1 MTALTHDLAPADVS
15 APLSQRL
22 REGTRPEH
30 EQAEGSGFVE
40 RLMAG
45 GLDVAAYA
53 DLAAQQWA
61 VYGALEAASTA
72 IRSDVQGATLV
83 FDALTRTPEI
93 EKDLA
98 FLVGPDW
105 AERITIHPATERYVA
120 RLREVGGSLPAY
132 AAHAYT
138 RYLGDLSGGQ
148 IIKRMLERHY
158 GLSVDGL
165 AFYTFTEIPKS
176 KPFKDVYRERLD
188 ALALTPAQVDETV
201 AEAKLA
207 FRLNSAVFADL
218 GPAHPA
224 R

>member
-1 MTALTHDLAPADVS
+1 MTALTHDLAPAGLP
-15 APLSQRL
+15 APLSLRL

-40 RLMAG
+40 KLMSG
-45 GLDVAAYA
+45 RLDVAAYA

-61 VYGALEAASTA
+61 IYGALEAASAA
-72 IRSDVQGATLV
+72 IRADAQGATLV
-83 FDALTRTPEI
+83 FDELTRTPEI

-105 AERITIHPATERYVA
+105 AERITVRPATEQYVA
-120 RLREVGGSLPAY
+120 RLREIGGSLPAY

-165 AFYTFTEIPKS
+165 AFYTFVEIPKS

-188 ALALTPAQVDETV
+188 GLDLSPEQVDETV
-201 AEAKLA
+201 AEARLA

-218 GPAHPA
+218 GAVHH
-224 R
+224 

>member
-1 MTALTHDLAPADVS
+1 MTALTHDLAPTDQLV
-15 APLSQRL
+15 PLSQRL

-30 EQAEGSGFVE
+30 EQAESSGFVE
-40 RLMAG
+40 KLMSGA
-45 GLDVAAYA
+45 LDVAAYA

-61 VYGALEAASTA
+61 IYGALEEASAA
-72 IRSDVQGATLV
+72 IRDDDQGVTLV
-83 FDALTRTPEI
+83 FDELTRTPEI

-105 AERITIHPATERYVA
+105 AERITVHPATERYVA
-120 RLREVGGSLPAY
+120 RLREVGTSLPAY

-158 GLSVDGL
+158 GLTSDGL
-165 AFYTFTEIPKS
+165 AFYTFVEIPKS

-188 ALALTPAQVDETV
+188 GLALTPAQIDETV

-207 FRLNSAVFADL
+207 FRLNSDLFADL
-218 GPAHPA
+218 GAVH